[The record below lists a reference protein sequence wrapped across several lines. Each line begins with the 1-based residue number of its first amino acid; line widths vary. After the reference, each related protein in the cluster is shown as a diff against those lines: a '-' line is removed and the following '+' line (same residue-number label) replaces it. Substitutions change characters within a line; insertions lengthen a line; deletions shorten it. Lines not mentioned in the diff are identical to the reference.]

1 MANNITFKNMNVENV
16 ITDLQDRIKKP
27 EQMLG
32 RSLLQ
37 PFCNTNS
44 GSRKL
49 MHSAHL
55 EQRLPL
61 LYPEVAL
68 LQTGYENEYGKYASS
83 FYKAE
88 DDLVVLAK
96 IEKFPNNPNYH
107 YFLITQNTR
116 TGELDIIERIGY
128 EYITES
134 YGFLYNNNRLDQLE
148 PVASMNDINYCNS
161 IKKGEVYKKSMA
173 YDDYNNRQDGVNL
186 LTAYISTAKNT
197 EDSVIVSESAA
208 KRLSS
213 PLIRPVT
220 IIINENDILLDI
232 YGNGTEYKSFPDI
245 GEEVVNNLLTVVRRE
260 KKEESLFTHAYS
272 RLKDIL
278 MSDDKFM
285 VEGKVID
292 IDVYC
297 NNPET
302 INESLYNVQI
312 KKYNDNKLR
321 YMSQIVN
328 SVKSIQEAHGNTLKM
343 SYDLQKFL
351 YEANSVLEGKQYI
364 NERPFTGTILKI
376 TVMEEST
383 LKIGDKVSD
392 RYGGKGVVSFI
403 LPDDEMPMIE
413 HTQEPVDI
421 LFNSC
426 TCVGRLNPGQMF
438 ETSTTFIGKRLIDFI
453 LLNVLDV
460 DQSLDLVREYMQLTG
475 CKMDEMLEEMLDPNN
490 PEELKEEYLN
500 SIVNDSGIM
509 LSLEPITDSM
519 TIDDLAKIYDEF
531 AFAKPYDMIMPIKD
545 STGRIRYTRSR
556 RPMVI
561 GKKYIYRLKQY
572 AEDKFSVTS
581 LSATNIRNLNTRSK
595 ANKQYKSPHTR
606 TPIRFGE
613 KYKQITAYR
622 VICMFQQS

>member
-61 LYPEVAL
+61 LHPEVAL

-88 DDLVVLAK
+88 DDFVVLSK
-96 IEKFPNNPNYH
+96 VEKFPNNPNYH
-107 YFLITQNTR
+107 YFLITQNMR
-116 TGELDIIERIGY
+116 TGELDIIERRNY

-148 PVASMNDINYCNS
+148 PVDPTTMDINHFNS
-161 IKKGEVYKKSMA
+161 IKKDEVYKKSMA
-173 YDDYNNRQDGVNL
+173 YDNYNNRQDGVNL

-245 GEEVVNNLLTVVRRE
+245 GEEVINNLLTVVRRE

-278 MSDDKFM
+278 MSDEKFM

-302 INESLYNVQI
+302 INESIYNVQI

-328 SVKSIQEAHGNTLKM
+328 NVKHIQEVNGNNLKM

-392 RYGGKGVVSFI
+392 RYG
-403 LPDDEMPMIE
+403 E
-413 HTQEPVDI
+413 
-421 LFNSC
+421 
-426 TCVGRLNPGQMF
+426 
-438 ETSTTFIGKRLIDFI
+438 
-453 LLNVLDV
+453 
-460 DQSLDLVREYMQLTG
+460 
-475 CKMDEMLEEMLDPNN
+475 
-490 PEELKEEYLN
+490 
-500 SIVNDSGIM
+500 
-509 LSLEPITDSM
+509 
-519 TIDDLAKIYDEF
+519 
-531 AFAKPYDMIMPIKD
+531 
-545 STGRIRYTRSR
+545 
-556 RPMVI
+556 
-561 GKKYIYRLKQY
+561 
-572 AEDKFSVTS
+572 
-581 LSATNIRNLNTRSK
+581 NL
-595 ANKQYKSPHTR
+595 
-606 TPIRFGE
+606 
-613 KYKQITAYR
+613 
-622 VICMFQQS
+622 